1 MRDDICELIDT
12 LNELALP
19 DGAISAYSKTLGRG
33 WRINLDR
40 GTFLNEIE
48 VWTVIPQ
55 DSRLYPFELVS
66 AFGNVEVFCLVKE
79 LPA

>member
-12 LNELALP
+12 LNELTLP
-19 DGAISAYSKTLGRG
+19 DGAISAYSKTLGGG

-40 GTFLNEIE
+40 DTFLNEIE

-55 DSRLYPFELVS
+55 DGRPYPFELVS
-66 AFGNVEVFCLVKE
+66 VFGNVEVFCLVKE